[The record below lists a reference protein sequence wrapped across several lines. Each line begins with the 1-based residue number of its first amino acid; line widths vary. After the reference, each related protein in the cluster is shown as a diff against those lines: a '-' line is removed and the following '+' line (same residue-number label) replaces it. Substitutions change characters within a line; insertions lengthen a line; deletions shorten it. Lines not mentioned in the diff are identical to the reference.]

1 MPIEIR
7 ELVIRAIV
15 EPAETQ
21 TQSSDGNQ
29 QEESEQILSDSLEQV
44 MDYFKNKNER

>member
-15 EPAETQ
+15 EPAGTQ
-21 TQSSDGNQ
+21 TQSSDENQ

>member
-15 EPAETQ
+15 EPLETR
-21 TQSSDGNQ
+21 TQSADVNQ
-29 QEESEQILSDSLEQV
+29 QEESDQNVSDSLEQV
-44 MDYFKNKNER
+44 MEYVKNINER

>member
-15 EPAETQ
+15 EPAGTQ
-21 TQSSDGNQ
+21 VQSQDGNQ

-44 MDYFKNKNER
+44 MDYFKNINER

>member
-21 TQSSDGNQ
+21 AQSLDGNQ
-29 QEESEQILSDSLEQV
+29 QEESEQILSDNLELV